1 MPVSR
6 FPHDEGARIVVTN
19 QTQKSITA
27 ALEEALG
34 LPSATVAPPKEPWRP
49 VAIVVSPRPTSG
61 KTFLA
66 RLLTDFFSIDYG
78 EVEAF
83 DLGGGDHPL
92 AASRPRVTTRCGI
105 ESTENQIALF
115 DRLVVKDRIAK
126 VVDVG
131 HESFARLFTVI
142 EEIGFLEE
150 TRRREVEVVMLFA
163 ADAHPTSAQAY
174 RALQHRFPDMVLVPM
189 FNEGILR
196 GQKIRDDYRVARASA
211 VPLQL
216 TILPPGLGTYVEN
229 TDSTFAEF
237 HDFLPIAVPIGR
249 ALDLRAWTRRT
260 FIEFRELE
268 LRILLEKVRASLA
281 ETGSPRTG
289 QRRASDAFL
298 K

>member
-1 MPVSR
+1 V
-6 FPHDEGARIVVTN
+6 ATN
-19 QTQKSITA
+19 QSQRSITA
-27 ALEEALG
+27 ALEDALG

-49 VAIVVSPRPTSG
+49 VAIVASPRPASG

-66 RLLTDFFSIDYG
+66 RLVTDFFSIDYG

-92 AASRPRVTTRCGI
+92 AASRPRTTTCCGI
-105 ESTENQIALF
+105 QSTGDQVALF

-126 VVDVG
+126 VIDVG

-150 TRRREVEVVMLFA
+150 AHRREVEVVVLFA
-163 ADAHPTSAQAY
+163 ADAHAVSAQAY
-174 RALQHRFPDMVLVPM
+174 RALQHRFPDMVLVPV
-189 FNEGILR
+189 FNEGVLR

-216 TILPPGLGTYVEN
+216 TILPPGLSTYVQN

-237 HDFLPIAVPIGR
+237 HDFLPISVPIGR
-249 ALDLRAWTRRT
+249 ALELRAWTRRT

-281 ETGSPRTG
+281 DTASTRTE
-289 QRRASDAFL
+289 QRRASQAL
-298 K
+298 